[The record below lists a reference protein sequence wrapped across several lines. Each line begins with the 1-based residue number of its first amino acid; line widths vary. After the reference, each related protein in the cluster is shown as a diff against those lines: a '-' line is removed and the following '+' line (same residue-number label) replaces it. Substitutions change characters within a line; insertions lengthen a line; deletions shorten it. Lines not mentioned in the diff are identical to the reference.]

1 MIAFVLYTKK
11 IISDAGRAEGAP
23 QGLNIYVPVIVQMAD
38 HDENPDIDLD
48 AEAEDDFEEMM
59 DPMEALANFLTTD
72 DGETIATSLAGLKDA
87 TEAIVK
93 QLEKQNLILVKL
105 LSAVGNMKG
114 CECKAATSA

>member
-1 MIAFVLYTKK
+1 
-11 IISDAGRAEGAP
+11 
-23 QGLNIYVPVIVQMAD
+23 MAD

-48 AEAEDDFEEMM
+48 AEGEDEFDEMM

-114 CECKAATSA
+114 CDCKAATPQHIAAPA

>member
-1 MIAFVLYTKK
+1 MP
-11 IISDAGRAEGAP
+11 GP
-23 QGLNIYVPVIVQMAD
+23 N

-48 AEAEDDFEEMM
+48 AEGEDEFDEMM

-93 QLEKQNLILVKL
+93 QLEKQNLILVKM
-105 LSAVGNMKG
+105 LSAVSNMKG
-114 CECKAATSA
+114 CECKAVAPQYIAAPA